1 MAIAVFDVVIIFN
14 CEEILGIIP
23 GKGAGLLRQLKD
35 HELWETIME
44 EMDGAQDI
52 TDIEQVEEFFK
63 NDSDNN
69 YSVRVEIVKD
79 VVYKNR

>member
-1 MAIAVFDVVIIFN
+1 MAIAIFDVVIIFN

-35 HELWETIME
+35 HELWETILE
-44 EMDGAQDI
+44 ELDGDEDI
-52 TDIEQVEEFFK
+52 HTIEDVEQVFK

-69 YSVRVEIVKD
+69 FSVRVEIVRD